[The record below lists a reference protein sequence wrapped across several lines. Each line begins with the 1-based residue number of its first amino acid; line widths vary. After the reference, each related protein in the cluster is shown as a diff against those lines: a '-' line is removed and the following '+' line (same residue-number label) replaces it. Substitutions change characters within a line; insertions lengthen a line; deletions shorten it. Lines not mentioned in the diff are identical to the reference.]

1 MPLTAS
7 QHAEI
12 IKTHWPLLWPLP
24 TARRMQVLDDLI
36 ADHEQEDELR
46 TITAAMSS
54 DPALR
59 PAKELDFSDLEF

>member
-1 MPLTAS
+1 MPLTAK
-7 QHAEI
+7 QHSEI
-12 IKTHWPLLWPLP
+12 IQQHWPLLWPLP

-59 PAKELDFSDLEF
+59 PANELDFSDLEF